1 MNEGEEIPQCLRISV
16 VILLTHEVTTNK
28 YQKTYE
34 QYQQTEERYVEPL
47 SCLSDI
53 PCEIWQ
59 PWRSNIILYFFMVPK
74 LLCYMILAL
83 ITATKTHLCM
93 YSRTTSSRF
102 YQSSN
107 VPFFKQ
113 YIIRNNQNLFK
124 MSHINNSCW

>member
-53 PCEIWQ
+53 PCEI
-59 PWRSNIILYFFMVPK
+59 
-74 LLCYMILAL
+74 
-83 ITATKTHLCM
+83 
-93 YSRTTSSRF
+93 
-102 YQSSN
+102 
-107 VPFFKQ
+107 
-113 YIIRNNQNLFK
+113 
-124 MSHINNSCW
+124 